1 MRLYSGS
8 TTQFVEDTYRNQ
20 IAEKLRL
27 SFFEQFR
34 FNPSDSEVRSWQ
46 NSMRA
51 VSQVIEHNDLNDNG
65 IILEYQLPLTSKR
78 LDALLTGVNDDD
90 IENAVIIELKQWGK
104 CSSSTSP
111 NEVVTFVGG
120 NQREVLH
127 PSVQVGQYHLYLFDT
142 HTVFYESNPVSLS
155 SCSYL
160 HNYHSFNGDEIH
172 APKFNEWL
180 DKYPI
185 FTADDVPKLSEYLTV
200 RLANGNGMEILAKVE
215 KSDNRPSK
223 KLMDH
228 VGYVIKGKSEYIL
241 LDDQLVAYDKVYT
254 CAKVGF
260 HDKEKSVVIIKGG
273 PGTGKSVIAIS
284 LMADLLLA
292 GYNTHY
298 ATGSKAF
305 TETLRKVIGPRGTPQ
320 FKYFNSYS
328 NADYNSLDV
337 LIADEAHRIRKTSN
351 NRFMKASDRSNLLQ
365 IEELINIA
373 KVPVFLIDDDQ
384 IVRPDEIGSVEL
396 IKQYAEKM
404 DCNLYEYEL
413 KAQFRCAG
421 SDGFVNWINNTLGIK
436 KTANVLWDTSEG
448 FDFQIFS
455 SPIDLDDA
463 IKDKVEEGFTARM
476 TAGFCWEWSKK
487 LNSDNTLKNDV
498 VIGEYVRPWNAQH
511 NATNLSPGIPKA
523 HHWAYDPYGIDQIGC
538 VYTAQGFEFDYVGV
552 IFGLDLRYDLDNQK
566 WIGDKNESYDWVVKR
581 SGDKFIDLIK
591 NTYRVLLS
599 RGMKGCYIHLMD
611 KDTERFFGSR
621 MELGK

>member
-180 DKYPI
+180 DKYPV
-185 FTADDVPKLSEYLTV
+185 FTADDVPKLSEYLTE

-215 KSDNRPSK
+215 KSDYRPSK

-228 VGYVIKGKSEYIL
+228 VGNVIKGKSEYIL

-273 PGTGKSVIAIS
+273 PGTGKSVIAIN

-498 VIGEYVRPWNAQH
+498 VIGEYVKPWNAQH

-599 RGMKGCYIHLMD
+599 RGMKGCYIHFMD

>member
-180 DKYPI
+180 DKYPV
-185 FTADDVPKLSEYLTV
+185 FTADDVPKLSEYLTE

-215 KSDNRPSK
+215 KSDYRPSK

-228 VGYVIKGKSEYIL
+228 VGNVIKGKSEYIL

-273 PGTGKSVIAIS
+273 PGTGKSVIAIN

-498 VIGEYVRPWNAQH
+498 VIGEYVKPWNAQH

-591 NTYRVLLS
+591 NTYQQ
-599 RGMKGCYIHLMD
+599 
-611 KDTERFFGSR
+611 
-621 MELGK
+621 

>member
-180 DKYPI
+180 DKYPV
-185 FTADDVPKLSEYLTV
+185 FTADDVPKLSEFLTE

-215 KSDNRPSK
+215 KSDYRPSK

-228 VGYVIKGKSEYIL
+228 VGNVIKGKSEYIL

-273 PGTGKSVIAIS
+273 PGTGKSVIAIN

-455 SPIDLDDA
+455 SPIDLEDT
-463 IKDKVEEGFTARM
+463 IKDKVAEGFTARM

-498 VIGEYVRPWNAQH
+498 VIGEYVKPWNAQH

-599 RGMKGCYIHLMD
+599 RGMKGCYIHFMD